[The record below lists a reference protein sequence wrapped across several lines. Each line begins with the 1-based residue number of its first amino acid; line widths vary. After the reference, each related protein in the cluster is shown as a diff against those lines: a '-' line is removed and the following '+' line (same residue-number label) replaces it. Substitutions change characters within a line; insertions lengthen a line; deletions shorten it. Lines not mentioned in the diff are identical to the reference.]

1 MKTTAIISSVLCL
14 FMLLSGCVP
23 SQSGPEPTRGGTEN
37 TPPSGS
43 PNKQA
48 TPNEDAS
55 GLLPERTLD
64 PMAGMGDPASTLN
77 PEGRDGIPFEAKY
90 IRAVYRAGE
99 YPKCV
104 VISSRD
110 ELKRFIAQDGGVST
124 MGEGDDESATPDYS
138 SYDDEFFEDNMLLIA
153 TTSYTSGSVS
163 QEVVSVTLE
172 SDGYHVYIKPIPFE
186 GVGTADMANW
196 NVVIELARSY
206 YRSDTAAFAHMVNND
221 GSLS

>member
-1 MKTTAIISSVLCL
+1 MKTTAIISSILCL
-14 FMLLSGCVP
+14 FMLLSGCAP
-23 SQSGPEPTRGGTEN
+23 SQSGPEPTDGGTGN

-43 PNKQA
+43 PNKQVN
-48 TPNEDAS
+48 PGGDAS
-55 GLLPERTLD
+55 GLKP
-64 PMAGMGDPASTLN
+64 GSTLAPMVGMDDPGSTIN

-90 IRAVYRAGE
+90 IRADYRAGD

-104 VISSRD
+104 VISSED
-110 ELKRFIAQDGGVST
+110 ELKRFIAQDGGVLT
-124 MGEGDDESATPDYS
+124 MGEGESETPGYS
-138 SYDDEFFEDNMLLIA
+138 SYDEAFFNDNMLLIA

-163 QEVVSVTLE
+163 QEVVRVTLE

-206 YRSDTAAFAHMVNND
+206 YRGDTSAFAHMVNKD
-221 GSLS
+221 GRLN